1 MKTLEV
7 TLKSETGLHAR
18 PASLLTECVKKFES
32 EIMVIKD
39 ENTYNPSSM
48 MSLLSMEASKGTK
61 LNFTI
66 DGPDESSAFDAIKS
80 LIEKE
85 IE

>member
-7 TLKSETGLHAR
+7 TLKNETGLHAR

-85 IE
+85 ID

>member
-7 TLKSETGLHAR
+7 ILKNETGLHAR

-32 EIMVIKD
+32 EIMVKKD

-48 MSLLSMEASKGTK
+48 MSLLSMEAGEGTH
-61 LNFTI
+61 LIFTI
-66 DGPDESSAFDAIKS
+66 DGPDESSAFEAIKN

-85 IE
+85 IK

>member
-7 TLKSETGLHAR
+7 TLKNETGLHAR

-32 EIMVIKD
+32 EIMVKKD
-39 ENTYNPSSM
+39 GSTYNPISM

>member
-1 MKTLEV
+1 MKTLEI
-7 TLKSETGLHAR
+7 TLKNETGLHAR
-18 PASLLTECVKKFES
+18 PASLLTECVKKFKS

-66 DGPDESSAFDAIKS
+66 DGPDESSAFDAIKN
-80 LIEKE
+80 LIERE

>member
-7 TLKSETGLHAR
+7 TLKNETGLHAR

-32 EIMVIKD
+32 EIMVKKD
-39 ENTYNPSSM
+39 GSTYNPSSM